1 MKTWSSLLL
10 MAMLAAPSL
19 AADPPPD
26 AGTALITG
34 SDRGIGFALVQ
45 EFDGRGWQV
54 IATTRDPAKA
64 TALKFALDAGAR
76 RSVITVLMSPGAVD
90 TDMQRVIRSDQAK
103 AGKPITAPTRTPE
116 EVARALVLA
125 IEELEPGQNGRFISI
140 TGKEVPW

>member
-1 MKTWSSLLL
+1 MKNWLLL
-10 MAMLAAPSL
+10 LLAVLPAVSV
-19 AADPPPD
+19 AADPPANP
-26 AGTALITG
+26 GTALVTG
-34 SDRGIGFALVQ
+34 SDGGIGFALVQ

-64 TALKFALDAGAR
+64 TALNAFAKAHPRVTVEKLDVTDTAGIDA
-76 RSVITVLMSPGAVD
+76 LAV
-90 TDMQRVIRSDQAK
+90 MRSDQAK